1 MAKSGSLTEQHARRE
16 RSHRR
21 LTLVAI
27 GALIV
32 LGTSP
37 VYVHHLFSFGATQVF
52 AGIDHVG
59 SLCLTALHLL
69 LLPVHRGF
77 HVVLLAGVAFAVWDR
92 VRAWRTGATALAA
105 LEWRTPALGDAFWT
119 AARATGADPKRIRI
133 VAGLPNPAFTAGLW
147 SPTIFLA
154 TELADRLSA
163 EELVT
168 VVAHEAAHVARRD
181 PLRLFLLRLLGCVLF
196 WIPALRRLA
205 DDFADEAEVMADD
218 AAASGRPLV
227 LASAILALANWGDR
241 RVTPPLTVGFQRND
255 LLERRIRRLAGEPV
269 SVHSHLTR
277 RSIVGAAFALGVVW
291 SSGVVMA
298 HPLPSSASGVAGHPA
313 HEALVA
319 HHCEHE
325 RESAFAHL
333 FCLGS
338 PFSARA
344 HSDCPHAR

>member
-1 MAKSGSLTEQHARRE
+1 MMPAVSLIEQRARRE
-16 RSHRR
+16 RSRR
-21 LTLVAI
+21 RVTLVAI
-27 GALIV
+27 GALIM

-37 VYVHHLFSFGATQVF
+37 VFVHHVFSFGAAQLF

-69 LLPVHRGF
+69 LLPVHRLF
-77 HVVLLAGVAFAVWDR
+77 HVVLLAGVAYAVWDR
-92 VRAWRTGATALAA
+92 MRAWRAGAMSLAA
-105 LEWRTPALGDAFWT
+105 LEWRTPAPGDAFWK
-119 AARATGADPKRIRI
+119 AARVAGVDPKRIRV

-154 TELADRLSA
+154 DELPDRVSA
-163 EELVT
+163 GELVT

-196 WIPALRRLA
+196 WIPALRGLA

-218 AAASGRPLV
+218 AAASGHPLV

-241 RVTPPLTVGFQRND
+241 HLTPPLTVGFQRND

-269 SVHSHLTR
+269 LVRSHLTR
-277 RSIVGAAFALGVVW
+277 RSVVSAALALCVVW

-298 HPLPSSASGVAGHPA
+298 HPLPGSASAVAGHPA
-313 HEALVA
+313 HEPMLA

-338 PFSARA
+338 PFATRVHA
-344 HSDCPHAR
+344 DCPHAQ